1 MFRIGQH
8 KNMTRNN
15 TNFNI
20 NTAATLHSCFDNS
33 LLLADPLLDGLHAW
47 PNDLV
52 HVLHVRPE
60 HSVRLVAIAAHGT
73 HKGPLA
79 RVLPLVCQQ
88 GCAALEHLLAEA
100 ALELGLPVL
109 LLVVPNL
116 GGVAK
121 ALPTELALILLII

>member
-1 MFRIGQH
+1 
-8 KNMTRNN
+8 MTRNN
-15 TNFNI
+15 TDFNT
-20 NTAATLHSCFDNS
+20 NTATLHSRFDNS

-52 HVLHVRPE
+52 HVLHVRSE
-60 HSVRLVAIAAHGT
+60 HSVRLVAVAAHGT

-79 RVLPLVCQQ
+79 SVLPLVRQQ
-88 GCAALEHLLAEA
+88 GRPTLEHLLAKA
-100 ALELGLPVL
+100 ALELGFPVL
-109 LLVVPNL
+109 FLVVPNL